1 MCCPFE
7 TGLVNKAIIPNGG
20 DRRER
25 KAFSDT
31 TFFRLLSSGGD
42 QPVELRQRLC
52 LSSVLYYNTTT
63 RVAQGYF
70 FFYFLT

>member
-1 MCCPFE
+1 M
-7 TGLVNKAIIPNGG
+7 TLLYQVGG
-20 DRRER
+20 TEERE

-52 LSSVLYYNTTT
+52 LSSVLHYNKGGGQNKGL
-63 RVAQGYF
+63 QG
-70 FFYFLT
+70 